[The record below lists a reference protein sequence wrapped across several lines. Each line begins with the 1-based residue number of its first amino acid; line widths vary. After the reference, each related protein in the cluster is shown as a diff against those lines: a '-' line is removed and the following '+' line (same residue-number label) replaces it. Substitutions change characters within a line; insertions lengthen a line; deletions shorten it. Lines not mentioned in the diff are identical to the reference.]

1 MDYNRMDIN
10 LLTGD
15 SGQRPRR
22 SVLMALFDA
31 CAAYALAWNDV
42 IEARK
47 AAFVL
52 ADHKND
58 VTIPPADRL
67 MLPPIS
73 DAMDK
78 VRVLQ
83 DIADAKHAVMIKALE
98 EAHQDA
104 AGANDFRY
112 R

>member
-31 CAAYALAWNDV
+31 CTAYALAWNKVQELDK
-42 IEARK
+42 K
-47 AAFVL
+47 AA
-52 ADHKND
+52 N
-58 VTIPPADRL
+58 R
-67 MLPPIS
+67 PPIPS
-73 DAMDK
+73 GAGELFVMYQRAYDEMLEK
-78 VRVLQ
+78 QKL
-83 DIADAKHAVMIKALE
+83 MIKALE